1 MKTPFLPRFVFGL
14 KERAER
20 CGGRHMRT
28 AILMITL
35 LLLCSTS
42 LVDSAPPPAG
52 TSIGNQASAT
62 YTDASNTPRS
72 TTSNVAITIVQ
83 QVASFTLTAD
93 GAKFA
98 APGGQVYYPHTLVNT
113 GNGIDT
119 FNLSVVNNASGDNF
133 DLTSLAL
140 YADANGDGLPDN
152 ATPITTT
159 GPLAAGATFQFVAM
173 GIVPA
178 GETAGRTAIITVSA
192 TGTATATPAPTQSNT
207 DTTTVTGNAVI
218 NVTKSLSANSGPA
231 GSGPYTVTLTYNNV
245 GNTAAT
251 NLNLRDLLPA
261 GMSYV
266 ANSARWSVTGGT
278 VLTDAN
284 NADVQGSA
292 PDTIIYDF
300 GVTVAGRVTAV
311 IGRVLPGQSGTLTF
325 QITIPASTPAGVI
338 ANTATFLYDPG
349 TGTPIGPFNSNTA
362 DFTVNQ
368 NVSVTLT
375 GQTIA
380 SAPQGSTVVFTN
392 VVQNTGNGV
401 DTFDIT
407 MANVSFPAGATFN
420 LFQSDSNTPLVDSTG
435 NGTPDTGPLNPSQTY
450 NVIVKVTLPAGV
462 SGGGPY
468 TAQKTAR
475 SRVNSAVFA
484 STNDVLT
491 TIGTSTVDVTAN
503 AALPGG
509 LGAGAGPEA
518 APVVSNT
525 ANPGTTTRFTLY
537 VNNTSTSADSY
548 ALAASTDS
556 AFASLTLPAGW
567 TVVFRNSGN
576 AVITTTGVI
585 AAGGNSLVNADVT
598 IPAAATPVTTDI
610 YFRALS
616 PTTSASDRLHAAVSV
631 NASRNLTLTPNNSGT
646 VFPGGVVVYAHLL
659 VNNGNVLEGDGIASI
674 VTLTL
679 SHSQVGWSSIVYYD
693 ADNDGIISATDPAVT
708 SLSFISAGG
717 AGLSPGESVRL
728 LVKVFAPPGVAL
740 GTIDAM
746 SITATTVNGTH
757 TSAVPPPT
765 TVTDTTTVISGD
777 VTMVKEQALDANL
790 DGLPDTPYSIAQI
803 TTGALP
809 GRSIRYRI
817 TVTNVG
823 TAPATSLRVFD
834 TTPAYTTYTTT
845 GAASTTVGSV
855 FATPANGASGPL
867 EFNIGTLN
875 PGQSAVITFGVIITP

>member
-1 MKTPFLPRFVFGL
+1 MSISIFSKSIAALRR
-14 KERAER
+14 RAN
-20 CGGRHMRT
+20 RT
-28 AILMITL
+28 ARAGMPSLVLSAL
-35 LLLCSTS
+35 LLLSIAT

-93 GAKFA
+93 GARFA
-98 APGGQVYYPHTLVNT
+98 APGGQVVYPHTVLNT

-119 FNLSVVNNASGDNF
+119 FNLSVTNSAGDNF
-133 DLTSLAL
+133 DLTSLTL

-152 ATPITTT
+152 ATPITST
-159 GPLAAGATFQFVAM
+159 GPLPAGASFRFVAM

-178 GETAGRTAIITVSA
+178 TETAGRVAIITVTAS
-192 TGTATATPAPTQSNT
+192 GTATPTPAPAQTNT
-207 DTTTVTGNAVI
+207 DTTRVTANAVI
-218 NVTKSLSANSGPA
+218 NVTKALSANSGPP

-245 GNTAAT
+245 GNSSAT
-251 NLNLRDLLPA
+251 NLTITDLLPA

-266 ANSARWSVTGGT
+266 PNSARWSVTGGT

-284 NADVQGSA
+284 NADGQGAA
-292 PDTIIYDF
+292 PNTIIYDF
-300 GVTVAGRVTAV
+300 GVSVAGRVTAV
-311 IGRVLPGQSGTLTF
+311 IARVMPGQSGTLTF
-325 QITIPASTPAGVI
+325 QIAIPASTPAGLLQ
-338 ANTATFLYDPG
+338 NTACFTYDHGRSKPV
-349 TGTPIGPFNSNTA
+349 GPFNSNTA
-362 DFTVNQ
+362 DLNEIQ

-380 SAPQGSTVVFTN
+380 SAAQGGAVVFTN

-407 MANVSFPAGATFN
+407 MANSTFPAGTTFN

-435 NGTPDTGPLNPSQTY
+435 NGIPDTGPLTPSQIY
-450 NVIVKVTLPAGV
+450 QVIVRVTLPGGTA
-462 SGGGPY
+462 GGGPY

-475 SRVNSAVFA
+475 SRVDSTVFA
-484 STNDVLT
+484 TANDVLT
-491 TIGTSTVDVTAN
+491 TISTNTVDVTAN
-503 AALPGG
+503 APLPGG
-509 LGAGAGPEA
+509 AGAGAGPEA
-518 APVVSNT
+518 AAVVSNT
-525 ANPGTTTRFTLY
+525 GTPGATTRFTLY

-556 AFASLTLPAGW
+556 TFAGITLPAGW
-567 TVVFRNSGN
+567 TVVFRNSGS

-585 AAGGNSLVNADVT
+585 PAGGNSLVYADVT
-598 IPAAATPVTTDI
+598 LPLSATPGATQI
-610 YFRALS
+610 YFRGMS
-616 PTTSASDRLHAAVSV
+616 PTTSASDVLHAAVLV

-646 VFPGGVVVYAHLL
+646 VFPGGTVVYSHLL
-659 VNNGNVLEGDGIASI
+659 VNNGNTLEGDGIGSI
-674 VTLTL
+674 VSLTL
-679 SHSQVGWSSIVYYD
+679 NHSQVGWSSIIYFD
-693 ADNDGIISATDPAVT
+693 ADNDGVAGPTDPAVT
-708 SLSFISAGG
+708 DLSFVSGGG
-717 AGLSPGESVRL
+717 AGIAPGESIRL

-740 GTIDAM
+740 GTIDGL
-746 SITATTVNGTH
+746 SFTATTVNGTL
-757 TSAVPPPT
+757 TSPVPPPT

-777 VTMVKEQALDANL
+777 VTMIKEQAIDADL
-790 DGLPDTPYSIAQI
+790 DGLPDGAYSTAQI

-823 TAPATSLRVFD
+823 TAPATAVRVFD

-845 GAASTTVGSV
+845 GPANTTIGTV
-855 FATPANGASGPL
+855 ATAPANGVNGPL
-867 EFNIGTLN
+867 EFDLGTLN
-875 PGQSAVITFGVIITP
+875 PGQSAVITFGVIIAQ

>member
-1 MKTPFLPRFVFGL
+1 MKIQLSLRLIPGL
-14 KERAER
+14 KRPAAR
-20 CGGRHMRT
+20 RGSRPMRT
-28 AILMITL
+28 AFLMITL
-35 LLLCSTS
+35 LLCSTS
-42 LVDSAPPPAG
+42 FIDSAPPPAG

-98 APGGQVYYPHTLVNT
+98 APGGQVYYPHTLLNT
-113 GNGIDT
+113 GNGTDT
-119 FNLSVVNNASGDNF
+119 FNLSAANNPSGDNF
-133 DLTSLAL
+133 DLASLAL
-140 YADANGDGLPDN
+140 YADGNGDGLPDN
-152 ATPITTT
+152 ATPITTS
-159 GPLAAGATFQFVAM
+159 GPLASGATFHFVAM

-192 TGTATATPAPTQSNT
+192 SGTATATPAPTQSNT

-218 NVTKSLSANSGPA
+218 NVTKSLSGNSGPP

-245 GNTAAT
+245 GNSAAT

-284 NADVQGSA
+284 NADAQGSA
-292 PDTIIYDF
+292 PDTVIYDF
-300 GVTVAGRVTAV
+300 GETVAGRVTAV

-325 QITIPASTPAGVI
+325 QITIAAATPAGVI
-338 ANTATFLYDPG
+338 GNTATFLYDPG
-349 TGTPIGPFNSNTA
+349 TGTPVGPFNSNTA
-362 DFTVNQ
+362 DFTVLQ
-368 NVSVTLT
+368 GAAVTLA

-380 SAPQGSTVVFTN
+380 SAPQGGTVVFTN

-407 MANVSFPAGATFN
+407 MANATFPAGTTFN

-435 NGTPDTGPLNPSQTY
+435 NGTPDTGPLAPNQIY
-450 NVIVKVTLPAGV
+450 NVIVKATLPAGV
-462 SGGGPY
+462 AGGGPY
-468 TAQKTAR
+468 TSQKTAR
-475 SRVNSAVFA
+475 SRVDNAVFA
-484 STNDVLT
+484 AADDILT
-491 TIGTSTVDVTAN
+491 TIGTNTVDMTAN
-503 AALPGG
+503 GPLPG
-509 LGAGAGPEA
+509 GAGAGGGPEA
-518 APVVSNT
+518 TPVVSNT
-525 ANPGTTTRFTLY
+525 VNPGTTTRFTLY

-548 ALAASTDS
+548 TLAASTDLTFG
-556 AFASLTLPAGW
+556 AITLPAGW
-567 TVVFRNSGN
+567 SVVFRNSGN
-576 AVITTTGVI
+576 AVITSAGVI
-585 AAGGNSLVNADVT
+585 PAGGSSLVYADVT
-598 IPAAATPVTTDI
+598 IPAAATPGVTDV

-616 PTTSASDRLHAAVSV
+616 PTTGAADRLHAAVDV
-631 NASRNLTLTPNNSGT
+631 NAARNLTLAPNNSGT

-659 VNNGNVLEGDGIASI
+659 VNNGNVLEGDGVGST
-674 VTLTL
+674 VNLTL
-679 SHSQVGWSSIVYYD
+679 SHSQAGWSSIIYHD
-693 ADNDGIISATDPAVT
+693 ADNDGIISGTDPAVT
-708 SLSFISAGG
+708 SLNFVSAGS

-740 GTIDAM
+740 GTIDALGI
-746 SITATTVNGTH
+746 SATTVNGTH
-757 TSAVPPPT
+757 TSAAPPPT

-790 DGLPDTPYSIAQI
+790 DGLPDGAYTIAQI

-823 TAPATSLRVFD
+823 TAPATALRVFD
-834 TTPAYTTYTTT
+834 TTPAYTTYTST
-845 GAASTTVGSV
+845 GPASTTVGSL
-855 FATPANGASGPL
+855 FAAPANGASGPL
-867 EFNIGTLN
+867 EFDIGTLN